1 MPDFQIQFEWET
13 SPRDRAPELDATWA
27 RLEIRAGSEAITKV
41 EVQRTQSVR
50 EGIYVPLFPIAE
62 WAVANWWF
70 LWEEWRAP
78 ESDPRHSLLEARE
91 GFPLPNLTLRPTET
105 RMELRW
111 KWSTALASGLIFLS
125 DGSRVVDKIAVKEEF
140 RRLVDAVVQRL
151 ADRGAGEPDLVE
163 EWRAIQEAERDPEQ
177 LEFCRQ
183 AARLGCNPFAI
194 ERGVADELERLG
206 RVLPDAMIGDFCN
219 AVDPHEMAKGA
230 AEIAAFL
237 RESSN
242 SAPAAGRWAEM
253 RDRLWSVGKDVPWRD
268 GYREARE
275 LRREMRAEGPFNG
288 DLTGRLAETLGSFEV
303 REIAVPSRVD
313 GIAASGETAA
323 PVFGF
328 APRER
333 EEQRRFTLCRALADA
348 LVSGQPWL
356 VTRGRSE
363 HQQRNRAFAAE
374 FLAPAESIR
383 ERITADSVGEEDI
396 EDLAH
401 EFRVS
406 DLVIR
411 HQIQNHNLAWLG
423 A

>member
-1 MPDFQIQFEWET
+1 
-13 SPRDRAPELDATWA
+13 
-27 RLEIRAGSEAITKV
+27 
-41 EVQRTQSVR
+41 
-50 EGIYVPLFPIAE
+50 
-62 WAVANWWF
+62 
-70 LWEEWRAP
+70 
-78 ESDPRHSLLEARE
+78 
-91 GFPLPNLTLRPTET
+91 
-105 RMELRW
+105 
-111 KWSTALASGLIFLS
+111 
-125 DGSRVVDKIAVKEEF
+125 
-140 RRLVDAVVQRL
+140 
-151 ADRGAGEPDLVE
+151 
-163 EWRAIQEAERDPEQ
+163 
-177 LEFCRQ
+177 
-183 AARLGCNPFAI
+183 
-194 ERGVADELERLG
+194 
-206 RVLPDAMIGDFCN
+206 MIGDFCN